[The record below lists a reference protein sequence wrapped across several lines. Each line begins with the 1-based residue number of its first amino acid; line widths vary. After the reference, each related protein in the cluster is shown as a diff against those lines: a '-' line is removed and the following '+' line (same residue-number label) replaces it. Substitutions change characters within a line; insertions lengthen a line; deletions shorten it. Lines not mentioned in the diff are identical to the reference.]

1 MNILRGSILMFIK
14 VVISNS
20 IIKLGTNNVLLNYIY
35 TYIILIFTFHFFLK
49 GKYVSIK
56 IYIPKKVRYKSFT
69 IHPKIL

>member
-1 MNILRGSILMFIK
+1 MLIK

-35 TYIILIFTFHFFLK
+35 NINFHFSFLCK
-49 GKYVSIK
+49 IGKYVSIK
-56 IYIPKKVRYKSFT
+56 IYIPNKVRYKPFT

>member
-1 MNILRGSILMFIK
+1 MNILRGSILMLIK

-20 IIKLGTNNVLLNYIY
+20 IIKLCTNNVLLNYI
-35 TYIILIFTFHFFLK
+35 YIILIFTFHFFCK
-49 GKYVSIK
+49 IGKYVSIK